1 MQKKDLIHFLETLGV
16 QFQVNDF
23 RKSYI
28 RNIVISCP
36 FAKWTHKN
44 GVDRKLGNA
53 SILVAEQPHLFHC
66 FSCEQ
71 GSGTLGIMLDA
82 LLRRGFPEEKHKELV
97 AMLDEDEKN
106 FFSEGLFDGVDT
118 REFNKL
124 RMNKYTAPTT
134 RVYDYLMYRNIAID
148 CIDKYEILQ
157 DGDYLVLPML
167 DFHKDIVG
175 AAKRLIST
183 DKSDRRK
190 RWLYETGTCSD
201 LCLFGE
207 QFMRGGDDAVLVEGQ
222 FDVLYLD
229 GFKPGVIPLGANGN
243 SVSGYQIDVLKRLGS
258 LTVMADGDEGGHKLE
273 RSAKKFLS
281 EHIPLLF
288 KAKLPDGTDPAD
300 LPREELVRIFDDREL
315 F

>member
-1 MQKKDLIHFLETLGV
+1 
-16 QFQVNDF
+16 
-23 RKSYI
+23 
-28 RNIVISCP
+28 
-36 FAKWTHKN
+36 
-44 GVDRKLGNA
+44 
-53 SILVAEQPHLFHC
+53 
-66 FSCEQ
+66 
-71 GSGTLGIMLDA
+71 MLDA